1 MPRRVADLHRTAFVT
16 GASAGLGQA
25 IAARLLADGVRVWG
39 TARDASRLTGGGD
52 GSLRSLGSSPSLLH
66 AFAPEPVPPAGQTLE
81 IAPVRLDL
89 GDAEGAV
96 RAFEEAAREAGGFDL
111 VVNNAGYGV
120 FGEFAAVEPGV
131 WAGQVEAMLVT
142 SLRLS
147 HAAYGAMRARGR
159 GCLVNVSSMAVEF
172 PLPFMSGYNVAKA
185 GLAALSESLIFESRG
200 SPVTVIDFR
209 PGDYKTSF
217 NQAMVTPASVPP
229 SAPRPERLGRAWA
242 ALEANLAAAPAPSRA
257 AADLRRA
264 ILRNRSAVVRSG
276 SLFQARVAPRLAR
289 WAPVAAVR
297 WASAR
302 YFGSA

>member
-25 IAARLLADGVRVWG
+25 IAAMLLADGVRVWG
-39 TARDASRLTGGGD
+39 TSRDAARLAGGGH

-66 AFAPEPVPPAGQTLE
+66 AFASEPVPPARQSLGVVAVE
-81 IAPVRLDL
+81 MDL
-89 GDAEGAV
+89 RDGRGAI
-96 RAFEEAAREAGGFDL
+96 RAFEDAAREADGFDL
-111 VVNNAGYGV
+111 VINNAGYGV
-120 FGEFAAVEPGV
+120 FGEFAEVEPDV
-131 WAGQVEAMLVT
+131 WAGQVEAMLGT

-159 GCLVNVSSMAVEF
+159 GCLVNVSSLAVEF
-172 PLPFMSGYNVAKA
+172 PLPFMSGYNAAKA
-185 GLAALSESLIFESRG
+185 GLAALSDSLIFESRG

-209 PGDYKTSF
+209 PGDYKTTF
-217 NQAMVTPASVPP
+217 NQAMVTTASVPP
-229 SAPRPERLGRAWA
+229 SAPRPERLGRAWTV
-242 ALEANLAAAPAPSRA
+242 LEANLEAAPAPRAA

-276 SLFQARVAPRLAR
+276 SLFQARVAPLLAR
-289 WAPVAAVR
+289 WAPAAAVR
-297 WASAR
+297 WATAR